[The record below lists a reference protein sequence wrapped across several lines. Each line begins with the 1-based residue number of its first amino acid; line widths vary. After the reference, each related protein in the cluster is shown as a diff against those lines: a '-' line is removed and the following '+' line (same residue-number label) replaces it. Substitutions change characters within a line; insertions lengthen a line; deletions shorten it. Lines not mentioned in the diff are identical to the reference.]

1 MPRWTYGTST
11 SASPDGPIVP
21 TGSPSA
27 TPSPS
32 LTAIVPRWSKVTA
45 KPSDV
50 LTVSVR
56 PFPGS
61 QPANDTRPPAGVPT
75 AEPASLPIS
84 IPLWPRSWYSGPP
97 NSNPR
102 STGPSTGQLQAAA
115 DDGTI
120 SPSTIDVKIVVVF
133 FVNIA
138 ANVAG
143 RPAVVKVGY
152 SDRW

>member
-21 TGSPSA
+21 TDSPSA
-27 TPSPS
+27 TPSPAV
-32 LTAIVPRWSKVTA
+32 TAIAPRWSRVTA

-50 LTVSVR
+50 QTVSVR
-56 PFPGS
+56 PFPGTH
-61 QPANDTRPPAGVPT
+61 PAKDTRPPVGART
-75 AEPASLPIS
+75 AEPASPPMS
-84 IPLWPRSWYSGPP
+84 IPLWPCSWYSAPP

-102 STGPSTGQLQAAA
+102 STGPSKGQLQAVAG
-115 DDGTI
+115 DGMI
-120 SPSTIDVKIVVVF
+120 SPIAIIASIAVVF

-143 RPAVVKVGY
+143 RAAVVKIGY
-152 SDRW
+152 RDCR